1 MKKYNNDIPG
11 LINEKELMILS
22 SLAGYV
28 PENGSILEIGCF
40 LGRSTTALYMGK
52 HDSVSLDVV
61 DKFKDPFNSIPSQGN
76 LSVFEEAKHIAL
88 TSNWHD
94 AFKFSIGNDMY
105 SNINVFE
112 MESKDFEKTKNYNLT
127 FIDGSHTFENV
138 RNELDKF
145 LSADQLVVGDDFLP
159 SFPGVTIALSLV
171 RTGQTL
177 IVFENT
183 KLWALV
189 PKEGYWREVFKNNNL
204 LFL

>member
-1 MKKYNNDIPG
+1 
-11 LINEKELMILS
+11 
-22 SLAGYV
+22 
-28 PENGSILEIGCF
+28 
-40 LGRSTTALYMGK
+40 
-52 HDSVSLDVV
+52 
-61 DKFKDPFNSIPSQGN
+61 
-76 LSVFEEAKHIAL
+76 
-88 TSNWHD
+88 
-94 AFKFSIGNDMY
+94 
-105 SNINVFE
+105 